1 MSPVRNDNAPYLTVA
16 QIQRQTNLCRATIIR
31 LATEA
36 KAMIRIGKAIRINS
50 EKLFKYMEKEYLA
63 Q

>member
-1 MSPVRNDNAPYLTVA
+1 MTPVRHDDGPYLTVD
-16 QIQRQTNLCRATIIR
+16 QIQRQTNLCRATILR

-36 KAMIRIGKAIRINS
+36 KAMLRIGKAIRINS